1 MMIEKPSNIIG
12 GRATD
17 QRGTISFVNDFD
29 MNQVRRFY
37 MIENSD
43 TQIVR
48 GWRAHRIEQRW
59 FHVIQGEFKIGLVE
73 IDNWENPSKRL
84 SITYYII
91 STKNMEV
98 FHIPVGYAISIQA
111 LEADSKLMVFA
122 DQVIENAKLDDYLF
136 PVDYF
141 DNN

>member
-1 MMIEKPSNIIG
+1 MIEKPQTITG
-12 GRATD
+12 GSATD
-17 QRGTISFVNDFD
+17 HRGTISFVNGFD
-29 MNQVRRFY
+29 MSQVRRFY

-84 SITYYII
+84 PIAYYIL

-111 LEADSKLMVFA
+111 LEADSKLLVFA
-122 DQVIENAKLDDYLF
+122 DQTMENVKLDDYLF

-141 DNN
+141 ENN

>member
-1 MMIEKPSNIIG
+1 MIEKPNTILG
-12 GRATD
+12 GSATD
-17 QRGTISFVNDFD
+17 HRGTISFFNDFD
-29 MNQVRRFY
+29 MSQVKRFY
-37 MIENSD
+37 IIENFD
-43 TQIVR
+43 TNTIR

-59 FHVIQGEFKIGLVE
+59 FHVIRGEFKIGLVE

-84 SITYYII
+84 PIAYYIL

-111 LEADSKLMVFA
+111 LEADSKLLVFA
-122 DQVIENAKLDDYLF
+122 DQTMENAKLDDYLF

-141 DNN
+141 ENN